1 MKSCSILLQRHIGE
15 SGSHLANLS
24 NVITHEHCQNICS
37 AAVCENILTLMWR
50 ILAAGPIQ
58 ASSAAL
64 QLAAPQVRRWP
75 SLYRLQNAMLELST
89 WS

>member
-1 MKSCSILLQRHIGE
+1 MC
-15 SGSHLANLS
+15 
-24 NVITHEHCQNICS
+24 
-37 AAVCENILTLMWR
+37 M

-64 QLAAPQVRRWP
+64 QLAAPQVKRWP

>member
-1 MKSCSILLQRHIGE
+1 MC
-15 SGSHLANLS
+15 
-24 NVITHEHCQNICS
+24 
-37 AAVCENILTLMWR
+37 M

-64 QLAAPQVRRWP
+64 QLAAPQVKRWP

-89 WS
+89 WSYMYQIYSTYFFI

>member
-1 MKSCSILLQRHIGE
+1 MNTAEIF
-15 SGSHLANLS
+15 
-24 NVITHEHCQNICS
+24 

-89 WS
+89 WSYVENIFYIILYLEL